1 MDTFPNILSSVG
13 GSGDLSSQAEV
24 QKLLNDER
32 MRCEH
37 HKNNYQTLKAEH
49 TRLQNEYTKSQNELK
64 QLLREKQTVHDKF
77 QCLLSEFRDELLDKS
92 REVEELK
99 KQVITPQKLEL
110 LKTEIRDS
118 IEAPLKENLRKLDKE
133 AEKWRTEY
141 NKLRYEHTFLKS
153 EFEHQKEEHA
163 HILEENKL
171 KYESEAEKQSLKLQL
186 ERIEKELQM
195 SIEQNTLLRSKLHK
209 AEREISALTT
219 KVEEL
224 KHSHKLEITNIKL
237 EAARA
242 RTEIERERN
251 KIQSEIDGL
260 HSDNEICKKTLEQH
274 KMLLIEKDRE
284 LVRKVQAAEE
294 EGFQKLA
301 ALQEEKLEL
310 EARLSELEKIKVEQD
325 TQRQLEKD
333 EYKEKLSA
341 LQVAEESSRR
351 EIKDLRLK
359 IQQQT
364 IHSEDLEKERSENAN
379 LKGRI
384 QDLQLQVASLSQSEN
399 NLLVSNQKLKEM
411 MERLKHECQ
420 NARTQAERAQ
430 LDSEKNLE
438 DKHVEWLEEK
448 HKLIQRI
455 TEVEQKYNQ
464 MKEKLHRASVAQK
477 KYLPYLQRKT
487 LNDKKQK
494 KLLEKIELLEAKREE
509 LETENQ
515 VLNRQN
521 VPFEE
526 HIRLQKRLKD
536 LQRRHNEFR
545 RLILFPNIP
554 VLNQVG
560 ILSSTPIPGAEASF
574 PFLPEEQ
581 HQKELSL
588 LRKRLEELE
597 TTQRKQLQ
605 ELEASTERARSV
617 ISTDSNSDRHKLV
630 EEYGLPAGD
639 AK

>member
-1 MDTFPNILSSVG
+1 MDTFPHILSSVG

-77 QCLLSEFRDELLDKS
+77 QCLLGEFRDELLDKS

-110 LKTEIRDS
+110 LKTEIRDN

-195 SIEQNTLLRSKLHK
+195 SSEQNTLLRSKLHK

-260 HSDNEICKKTLEQH
+260 HSDNEIRKKTLEQH

-325 TQRQLEKD
+325 AQRQLEKD

-364 IHSEDLEKERSENAN
+364 IHSEELEKERSENAN

-420 NARTQAERAQ
+420 NARSQAERAQ

-464 MKEKLHRASVAQK
+464 MKEKLHRAAVAQK
-477 KYLPYLQRKT
+477 KRKT

-560 ILSSTPIPGAEASF
+560 LLSSTPIPGAEASF